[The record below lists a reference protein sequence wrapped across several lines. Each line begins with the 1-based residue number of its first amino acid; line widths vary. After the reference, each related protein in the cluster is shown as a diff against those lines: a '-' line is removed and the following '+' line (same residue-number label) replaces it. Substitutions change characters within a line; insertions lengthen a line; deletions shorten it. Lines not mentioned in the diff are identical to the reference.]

1 MSAPLRVIRAGNT
14 SALGRVPHGLP
25 APLPKGE
32 SMLWQGAPSWKN
44 VAFRVLHVRK
54 LMIYFAILALICL
67 VRSIMVETQQMWW
80 SLFALL
86 FLGSVAIAM
95 LAAFAYFVAKTT
107 VYTITDKRVV
117 LRVGVAISMSLNLPF
132 AVVESAD
139 LRLFRDGSGDIPLL
153 LAGETRVG
161 YITLWPHARPWR
173 TRRVQ
178 PMLRS
183 VPDAARVAQLLA
195 RALAASA
202 GQAVTA
208 FDTAPAG
215 ASIETAGA
223 HVPASAAMT
232 GD

>member
-1 MSAPLRVIRAGNT
+1 VSAPLRVIRSGSSSST
-14 SALGRVPHGLP
+14 GRVPYGLP
-25 APLPKGE
+25 GPLPKGE
-32 SMLWQGAPSWKN
+32 AMLWQGAPSWKN
-44 VAFRVLHVRK
+44 VAIRVLHVRK
-54 LMIYFAILALICL
+54 LMIYFAILAVICL
-67 VRSIMVETQQMWW
+67 MRSLQVETPQMWW

-95 LAAFAYFVAKTT
+95 LTTFAYFVASTT
-107 VYTITDKRVV
+107 VYTLTEKRVV

-132 AVVESAD
+132 TMVESAD

-153 LAGETRVG
+153 LAGQTRVG

-183 VPDAARVAQLLA
+183 VPDAARVAQILA
-195 RALAASA
+195 RALAAGA
-202 GQAVTA
+202 GQPVAA
-208 FDTAPAG
+208 FDAATAQDT
-215 ASIETAGA
+215 IETAGGRI
-223 HVPASAAMT
+223 PASAAMS

>member
-1 MSAPLRVIRAGNT
+1 VSAPLRVIRASNT
-14 SALGRVPHGLP
+14 SSLGRVPHGLP

-54 LMIYFAILALICL
+54 LLIYFGILAVICL
-67 VRSIMVETQQMWW
+67 VRSLMVETQQMWW

-95 LAAFAYFVAKTT
+95 LTTFAYFVAKTT
-107 VYTITDKRVV
+107 VYTITEKRVV
-117 LRVGVAISMSLNLPF
+117 LRVGIALSMSLNLPF
-132 AVVESAD
+132 AMVESAD

-153 LAGETRVG
+153 LAGATKVG
-161 YITLWPHARPWR
+161 YVTLWPHARPWR

-195 RALAASA
+195 RALAASS
-202 GQAVTA
+202 GQSVAA
-208 FDTAPAG
+208 FETAPGAAIADAG
-215 ASIETAGA
+215 GRRL
-223 HVPASAAMT
+223 PASAAMT

>member
-14 SALGRVPHGLP
+14 SSLGRVPHGLP

-54 LMIYFAILALICL
+54 LMIYFAILAVICL
-67 VRSIMVETQQMWW
+67 VRSIAVDTPQMWW
-80 SLFALL
+80 SLYALL

-95 LAAFAYFVAKTT
+95 LCAFAYFVARTT
-107 VYTITDKRVV
+107 VYTITEKRVV
-117 LRVGVAISMSLNLPF
+117 LRVGVALSMSLNLPF
-132 AVVESAD
+132 TMVENAD
-139 LRLFRDGSGDIPLL
+139 LRLFADGSGDIPLL

-161 YITLWPHARPWR
+161 YITLWPHARPWKMK
-173 TRRVQ
+173 RVQ

-183 VPDAARVAQLLA
+183 VPDAARVAQILA

-202 GQAVTA
+202 GQAVVA
-208 FDTAPAG
+208 FDTAPA
-215 ASIETAGA
+215 AAAETAGG
-223 HVPASAAMT
+223 HIPASAAMT